1 MAGPVKVTLYTTPG
15 SHPCAAA
22 LAMLRYKGI
31 EFKRRDLV
39 SVAARPQLR
48 VMGFPGTTVP
58 AMKIDGRRVQT
69 TREISRELDRV
80 QPEPPLFPADPEQ
93 RAAVEEAERWGDEE
107 LQHPVRQIALWAISK
122 DKKSSRSF
130 LQGVRLGMPVWMAA
144 PLAPT
149 IVSISARLNGA
160 TEEAVRAELAGFG
173 PLLQHVDDLIESG
186 TIGGEQ
192 LNAADFQIASSI
204 RLAMALEDLRPL
216 IESRPAG
223 QLALRVV
230 PEHPGRVGPTLPPAW
245 LQPLRSAPAIR

>member
-1 MAGPVKVTLYTTPG
+1 VKVTLYTTPG
-15 SHPCAAA
+15 SHPGEAA

-31 EFKRRDLV
+31 EFKRRYLV
-39 SVAARPQLR
+39 SVAAKLQLR
-48 VMGFPGTTVP
+48 AMGFPGTTVP

-69 TREISRELDRV
+69 SREISRELDRV

-107 LQHPVRQIALWAISK
+107 LQHPVRQTALWAISK
-122 DKKSSRSF
+122 DKKSIRSF

-149 IVSISARLNGA
+149 IVSFSARLNGA
-160 TEEAVRAELAGFG
+160 TEEAVRADLAALG
-173 PLLQHVDDLIESG
+173 PLFQHVDDLIESD

-192 LNAADFQIASSI
+192 LNAADFQIAASL
-204 RLAMALEDLRPL
+204 RLAMALDDLRPL

-223 QLALRVV
+223 QLALRVI

-245 LQPLRSAPAIR
+245 LQPLRSAAVSA